1 MQTTAFA
8 DIPTFTHLAEEAFAE
23 VRSYEAKASPKRRA
37 LPHTEKLMLA
47 IEKSLDYALKLSE
60 PGTLRGKKIEDQFE
74 LAMIGSRLIAKITPA
89 FVLIRDGVVAS
100 DIPVSRKVEML
111 NAVARQEKKATTT
124 LSALLD
130 IAEICFN
137 AARFAQFLDFS
148 DITPE
153 ELQAM
158 ASTVCA
164 DSLNDPDEDAA
175 WANL

>member
-47 IEKSLDYALKLSE
+47 IEKSLDYALNLSK
-60 PGTLRGKKIEDQFE
+60 PGTLRGQTIEDQFE
-74 LAMIGSRLIAKITPA
+74 LAMIGSKLIAKITPA
-89 FVLIRDGVVAS
+89 FAMIRDGVVAS

-111 NAVARQEKKATTT
+111 NAVAKQERKASAT
-124 LSALLD
+124 LSALLE
-130 IAEICFN
+130 IVEICFN
-137 AARFAQFLDFS
+137 AAQAGASLDFS
-148 DITPE
+148 DVTPGE
-153 ELQAM
+153 MQAM
-158 ASTVCA
+158 ASIVCA
-164 DSLNDPDEDAA
+164 DSLSDPDEDAA